1 MLVDYQY
8 YLTFENIYLW
18 SNFGILPFWIMLI
31 LIPNSR
37 ISQILI
43 NSIILPLLFSTLYVY
58 VLYKA
63 FLMSDPLSEIFK
75 LYLSLDMLYTI
86 FSTESFL
93 LIFWLHFLIINLFIG
108 SWVSRDAAKYNMT
121 RRLVAL
127 PLIFIYFTGP
137 IGLIIYWIVRVFYA
151 KKLGFHD

>member
-1 MLVDYQY
+1 
-8 YLTFENIYLW
+8 
-18 SNFGILPFWIMLI
+18 
-31 LIPNSR
+31 
-37 ISQILI
+37 
-43 NSIILPLLFSTLYVY
+43 
-58 VLYKA
+58 
-63 FLMSDPLSEIFK
+63 MSDPLSEIFK